1 MNCFPLPPRLSK
13 ILAIGHQHGCLP
25 YIIAVVAALS
35 VGDVFIPEH
44 QLDIHE
50 EADDGGV
57 LRNTET
63 ALEDTQRAKRR
74 KEYYRAHRT
83 FSSLDPT
90 SDVLKFLSAVCAY
103 EYEKSPTDFCEHN
116 FLRLK
121 AMQETHKLRQQ
132 ISKIVK
138 TNCPGVL
145 DSFNPRMPPP
155 STVQVKAL
163 KQIVAAGFIDQVAIR
178 ADLLPNSPYKLSQNS
193 TKKTTEVP
201 YMTLFASS
209 TFQRSADGDAPLDP
223 AVYIHPS
230 SILAS
235 QSSYPE
241 YLVYSELKKSASPT
255 GKVRMKP
262 LTSVTGAHLAAL
274 AKGTPLITYSKPLE
288 HVPPKVLEGSMGR
301 RRECWVIPRIGGAIG
316 RSEVGWGLPARKVVQ
331 RKEEGK
337 WVVE

>member
-1 MNCFPLPPRLSK
+1 MNFFPLPPRLSK

-25 YIIAVVAALS
+25 YIVAIVAALS
-35 VGDVFIPEH
+35 VGDVFILEH
-44 QLDIHE
+44 QLDING
-50 EADDGGV
+50 EADDGGA
-57 LRNTET
+57 LGNTET

-74 KEYYRAHRT
+74 KEYSRAHRA

-90 SDVLKFLSAVCAY
+90 SDVLKLLSAVCAFM
-103 EYEKSPTDFCEHN
+103 YEKSPVDFCERN

-121 AMQETHKLRQQ
+121 AIRETHKFRQQ

-138 TNCPGVL
+138 TNYPDL
-145 DSFNPRMPPP
+145 LESFSPKIPPP

-178 ADLLPNSPYKLSQNS
+178 ADLLPNSPYKLSKNRA
-193 TKKTTEVP
+193 KKVTEVP

-209 TFQRSADGDAPLDP
+209 TFQRSADGEAPPDP

-241 YLVYSELKKSASPT
+241 YLVYNELKKSASST
-255 GKVRMKP
+255 GKVWMKP
-262 LTSVTGAHLAAL
+262 LTPVAGTHLATL
-274 AKGTPLITYSKPLE
+274 AKGTPLITYSKPLGS
-288 HVPPKVLEGSMGR
+288 VPPKVLEGSMGR

-316 RSEVGWGLPARKVVQ
+316 RSEVGWELPARKVVQ
-331 RKEEGK
+331 RKEEGN